1 MNTRNKHLLGARA
14 IQNEPWMSVAGIAA
28 HLGVRPHTVY
38 KWVDRRQ
45 LPAHKLGR
53 LWKFQVSEVD
63 EWVRAGRASGAR
75 RNRRAGHE

>member
-1 MNTRNKHLLGARA
+1 MDMRNNRQMGAVS

-28 HLGVRPHTVY
+28 HLGVQPHTVY

-53 LWKFQVSEVD
+53 LWKFQASEVD
-63 EWVRAGRASGAR
+63 EWVRAGRASGTH
-75 RNRRAGHE
+75 RNRKGKL